1 LNETI
6 QYKKI
11 KIFLANLL
19 VTTHKPMMR
28 GYIIIDKQTNT
39 FYNYN
44 LSLSYFKI
52 RYKRIGSLRNVSED
66 AKEKNSSISQL
77 MYLETKTRYIMKI
90 ISEQTQSKFLTFF
103 FLYFSGFFFFFF
115 GEQNLII
122 SVQI

>member
-1 LNETI
+1 
-6 QYKKI
+6 
-11 KIFLANLL
+11 
-19 VTTHKPMMR
+19 
-28 GYIIIDKQTNT
+28 
-39 FYNYN
+39 
-44 LSLSYFKI
+44 
-52 RYKRIGSLRNVSED
+52 VSED